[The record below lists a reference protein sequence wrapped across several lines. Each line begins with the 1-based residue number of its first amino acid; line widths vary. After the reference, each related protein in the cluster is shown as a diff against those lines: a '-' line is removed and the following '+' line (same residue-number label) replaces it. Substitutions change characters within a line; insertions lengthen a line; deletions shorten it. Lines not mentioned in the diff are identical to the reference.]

1 MNLWQEIPC
10 ASNSPM
16 RGVLELLHQLAQGR
30 SPIMLI
36 GESGTGKEVIAR
48 AIHRHS
54 PRSEQNIVAINCGAI
69 PETLIESELF
79 GYVKGAFT
87 GANQDRPGKV
97 RQAHQGTLFLD
108 EIGELSPLAQ
118 TRLLRVL
125 QERRVCPVGSSEEIP
140 VDFRLICASHRNL
153 EAMVQAGT
161 FREDLYYRLM
171 VFPVNLP
178 SLGQRTMDIPSLS
191 QQIWHELA
199 QENQCELPQLQSADI
214 QYLQK
219 QHWPGN
225 IRQLRHALERYQVYQ
240 RLGWS
245 LELACQPL
253 GNPPESTPTAN
264 PKPQGR
270 WHTAEQERI
279 LKILESTRFNKT
291 KAALAVQM
299 SRGSFLRYLKKIG
312 LDC

>member
-1 MNLWQEIPC
+1 MSLWPEIPC

-16 RGVLELLHQLAQGR
+16 RGVLELLNQLASSR

-48 AIHRHS
+48 AIHKYS
-54 PRSEQNIVAINCGAI
+54 PRAAQNIVAINCGAI

-87 GANQDRPGKV
+87 GAHQDRPGKV

-125 QERRVCPVGSSEEIP
+125 QERRVCPVGSSEEIA

-171 VFPVNLP
+171 VFPVHLP
-178 SLGQRTMDIPSLS
+178 SLNQRSMDIPSLS
-191 QQIWHELA
+191 QQIWTELA
-199 QENQCELPQLQSADI
+199 HENLCELPPLQPSELQHLQI
-214 QYLQK
+214 QK
-219 QHWPGN
+219 WPGN

-245 LELACQPL
+245 LERACEPLASTQ
-253 GNPPESTPTAN
+253 ESPRLTQS
-264 PKPQGR
+264 KPQGR

-279 LKILESTRFNKT
+279 LKILEQTRFNKS
-291 KAALAVQM
+291 KAALALNM